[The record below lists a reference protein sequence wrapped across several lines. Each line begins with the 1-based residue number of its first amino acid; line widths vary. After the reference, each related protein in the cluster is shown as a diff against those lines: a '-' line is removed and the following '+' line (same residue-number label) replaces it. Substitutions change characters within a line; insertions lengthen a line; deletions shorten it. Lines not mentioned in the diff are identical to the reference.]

1 MEKKK
6 ILVVGCNGWVGQSVC
21 KTIAESKDFEVA
33 GGYDVEYKS
42 ELPYDFPIYTS
53 VEELECF
60 LHLNHFDVIID
71 FSRPEATM
79 EVLEFAEK
87 HSLAMVIATTG
98 FSDEEEK
105 KIRNAAK
112 YIPIFKSDNM
122 SYGIYVARQL
132 VKLMAKLIPY
142 CDDFSIDES
151 HQSTKKDAPSGTA
164 KNIFFN
170 DINEAYGNKLVPN
183 YGGTEQKQ
191 PNEVWMSSRRIKD
204 ADGEHTITFGLS
216 GESISVHTITHN
228 SSVYALGALEAARY
242 LLEFCG
248 CAGYYTMDDMVEDM
262 QDN

>member
-6 ILVVGCNGWVGQSVC
+6 VLVVGCNGRMGQLVC
-21 KTIAESKDFEVA
+21 EAIAKSEDFEVT
-33 GGYDVEYKS
+33 GGYDVEYIQEMYK
-42 ELPYDFPIYTS
+42 FPVFTS
-53 VEELECF
+53 TKEMESWQDVY
-60 LHLNHFDVIID
+60 NFDVIID

-79 EVLEFAEK
+79 SVLEFADEQEIP
-87 HSLAMVIATTG
+87 MVIATTG
-98 FSDEEEK
+98 FSDEQEK
-105 KIRNAAK
+105 KIRNTAK

-164 KNIFFN
+164 KNLFFN

-191 PNEVWMSSRRIKD
+191 PNEVWMSSRRVKD
-204 ADGEHTITFGLS
+204 ADGEHTITFGLP

-228 SSVYALGALEAARY
+228 SSVYAEGALEAARY

-248 CAGYYTMDDMVEDM
+248 CAGYYTMDDMSEDM

>member
-1 MEKKK
+1 MKKK
-6 ILVVGCNGWVGQSVC
+6 QLVVVGCKGRMGQLVC
-21 KTIAESKDFEVA
+21 EAIAKSEDFEVIA
-33 GGYDVEYKS
+33 GYDVGYKGGTYS
-42 ELPYDFPIYTS
+42 FPTFSSIS
-53 VEELECF
+53 SLENWGAVPSIDAF
-60 LHLNHFDVIID
+60 ID

-79 EVLEFAEK
+79 KILDFAAQ
-87 HSLAMVIATTG
+87 HRIPCLIATTG
-98 FSDEEEK
+98 FSDEEEAI
-105 KIRNAAK
+105 IRNASK

-164 KNIFFN
+164 KNLFFN

-191 PNEVWMSSRRIKD
+191 PNEVWMSSRRVKD
-204 ADGEHTITFGLS
+204 ADGEHTITFGLP
-216 GESISVHTITHN
+216 GESISVHTITYN
-228 SSVYALGALEAARY
+228 SSVYAEGALEAARY

-248 CAGYYTMDDMVEDM
+248 CAGYYTMDDMSEDM